1 MANIE
6 LTLVQKL
13 YLEALKQ
20 GPKDSSELTRI
31 VRDRLTEIKGGNNPV
46 GATGRSQAV
55 LDELQKNGYI
65 VVVEKK
71 LFGAKKYAIT
81 EKGQNAETE
90 IS

>member
-1 MANIE
+1 MGNTNM
-6 LTLVQKL
+6 TLVEKL
-13 YLEALKQ
+13 YIEALKA

-55 LDELQKNGYI
+55 LDGLEKDGYI
-65 VVVEKK
+65 VVIQKK
-71 LFGAKKYAIT
+71 FLGAKKYDIT
-81 EKGQNAETE
+81 EKGKNAATE

>member
-1 MANIE
+1 MADTN

-13 YLEALKQ
+13 YLEALKK
-20 GPKDSSELTRI
+20 GPQDSSALTRI

-55 LDELQKNGYI
+55 LDELQREGYI

-71 LFGAKKYAIT
+71 FLGAKKYDIT
-81 EKGQNAETE
+81 EKGKNAIAGLE
-90 IS
+90 

>member
-1 MANIE
+1 MTNND

-13 YLEALKQ
+13 YLEALKE
-20 GPKDSSELTRI
+20 GRKDSSELTRI

-55 LDELQKNGYI
+55 LDELEKNDYI

-71 LFGAKKYAIT
+71 LFGSKKYDIT
-81 EKGQNAETE
+81 EKGRNA